1 MDFVNNIQE
10 SDTNY
15 NEPSVVLIYADWCP
29 HCQVME
35 PEWNE
40 ATNEMEKSANVI
52 KLESNQLP
60 QYQDMLTTHNAHHNG
75 FPTIYAFQPGK
86 QPIYYGGERTK
97 PGFISWVN
105 SIFSSTKKK
114 KTAAKKTAAKKSG
127 GYIKNQVQSSKT
139 KTKKKK
145 KGSKKFG
152 GYIKDQVQTPSSK
165 TNKKKKNKKNKK
177 KDE

>member
-10 SDTNY
+10 SNTNY

-35 PEWNE
+35 PEWDS
-40 ATNEMEKSANVI
+40 ATDEMGQNVKVI
-52 KLESNQLP
+52 KIESNDLP
-60 QYQDMLTTHNAHHNG
+60 EHQNMLHSHGAHSNG
-75 FPTIYAFQPGK
+75 YPTIYAFTPGNG
-86 QPIYYGGERTK
+86 PEYYGGERK
-97 PGFISWVN
+97 KEGFISWVKKL
-105 SIFSSTKKK
+105 FPSTKKK
-114 KTAAKKTAAKKSG
+114 KSAAKKSG

-165 TNKKKKNKKNKK
+165 TKKKNKKNKKNKK

>member
-10 SDTNY
+10 SHTNY

-52 KLESNQLP
+52 KVESDQLP

-105 SIFSSTKKK
+105 SIFSSAKK
-114 KTAAKKTAAKKSG
+114 KKTAAKKSG

-145 KGSKKFG
+145 KGTKKSG

-165 TNKKKKNKKNKK
+165 TNKKKKKKNKK
-177 KDE
+177 KKKKDE